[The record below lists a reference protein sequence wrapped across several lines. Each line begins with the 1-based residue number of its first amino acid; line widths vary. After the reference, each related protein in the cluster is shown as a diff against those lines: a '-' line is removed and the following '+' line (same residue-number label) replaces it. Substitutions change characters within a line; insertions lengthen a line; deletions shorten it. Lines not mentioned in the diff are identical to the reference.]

1 MASACVNNIGVSPE
15 SFQPTTSYSS
25 YGWLSPRI
33 SISREEESP
42 SPSSKSKSK
51 SRPKSPIPPAAA
63 DPVHVP
69 GSDPPEIQDTTSTPA
84 AGGEFEFRLED
95 PVTMLPADELF
106 SDGKLVPLHFSTLK
120 QNPTVNASSENLIR
134 SMETTPKSCRRLEM
148 EISGSDPHLFSPKA
162 PRCSSRWRELLG
174 LKKFSQNANQSS
186 KPDSQTKISM
196 LSNNNPKSLKYF
208 LHRSSKSSSSSSS
221 VDSSLS
227 LPLLKDSDC
236 ESLSISSSR
245 LSLSSSSSGHE
256 HEDLPRLSL
265 DSDKPSSMINPSP
278 NPFAPCR
285 NINPN
290 PPRMRM
296 VKPRPGS
303 GSDTNQATAGGATR
317 MSRSPIR
324 RDSSCGVT
332 TTSRGVSV
340 DSPRMNSSGKIV
352 FQSLERSSSSPSSF
366 NGGPRF
372 KQRGMERSYSANVR
386 ITPVLNVPVCSLRG
400 SSKSGSVFGFGQLFS
415 SSPQKTANGG
425 GSTSKGYHQ
434 SNNNYNISSCSS
446 RSKTDRNH

>member
-1 MASACVNNIGVSPE
+1 MASACVNNIGVS
-15 SFQPTTSYSS
+15 QPTTSYSS

-33 SISREEESP
+33 SLSREEDS
-42 SPSSKSKSK
+42 SK
-51 SRPKSPIPPAAA
+51 SRPKSPATAPSSSPSA
-63 DPVHVP
+63 DP
-69 GSDPPEIQDTTSTPA
+69 GSDPPEIQDATA
-84 AGGEFEFRLED
+84 LGGGGGDFEFRLED

-106 SDGKLVPLHFSTLK
+106 SDGKLVPLHFSTMK
-120 QNPTVNASSENLIR
+120 QNPPVNASSSEIR
-134 SMETTPKSCRRLEM
+134 SSSLETSAAKSM
-148 EISGSDPHLFSPKA
+148 EISGTDPHLFSPKA

-174 LKKFSQNANQSS
+174 LKKFSQNANQVS
-186 KPDSQTKISM
+186 KSETQTTKISL

-221 VDSSLS
+221 SSIDSSLS

-265 DSDKPSSMINPSP
+265 DSDKPSTIMIINPSP

-290 PPRMRM
+290 PPRMR

-303 GSDTNQATAGGATR
+303 GSDTNQTTANGTR
-317 MSRSPIR
+317 MGRSPIR
-324 RDSSCGVT
+324 RDSSCGV
-332 TTSRGVSV
+332 TSRGVSV

-372 KQRGMERSYSANVR
+372 KHRGMERSYSANVR

-415 SSPQKTANGG
+415 SSPQKAANGG
-425 GSTSKGYHQ
+425 STTSKGHHSH
-434 SNNNYNISSCSS
+434 SNNTSSSS
-446 RSKTDRNH
+446 TRSRTDKNH

>member
-1 MASACVNNIGVSPE
+1 MASACVNNIGVSPD

-33 SISREEESP
+33 SISREEEL
-42 SPSSKSKSK
+42 SK
-51 SRPKSPIPPAAA
+51 SRPKSPA
-63 DPVHVP
+63 DPSSTDPVP
-69 GSDPPEIQDTTSTPA
+69 GSGSDPTDIQDTPP
-84 AGGEFEFRLED
+84 GDFEFRLED

-106 SDGKLVPLHFSTLK
+106 SDGKLMPLHFSTLK
-120 QNPTVNASSENLIR
+120 QHPPVNTLSEIR
-134 SMETTPKSCRRLEM
+134 SPQTVKSCRRIKT
-148 EISGSDPHLFSPKA
+148 EISGTDPYLFSPKA

-174 LKKFSQNANQSS
+174 LKKFSQNTNQPPNSV
-186 KPDSQTKISM
+186 SQSKISL
-196 LSNNNPKSLKYF
+196 LSNNNTKSLKHF
-208 LHRSSKSSSSSSS
+208 LHRSTKSSSSSSS
-221 VDSSLS
+221 TASWADSSLS

-236 ESLSISSSR
+236 ESVSISSSR

-265 DSDKPSSMINPSP
+265 DSDKPSLNNPSP

-285 NINPN
+285 TINPN
-290 PPRMRM
+290 PPRMKM
-296 VKPRPGS
+296 VKPRAGS
-303 GSDTNQATAGGATR
+303 GSDTNQTTGGGTR

-324 RDSSCGVT
+324 RDSSGGA
-332 TTSRGVSV
+332 TSRGVSV

-366 NGGPRF
+366 NGGPKF

-400 SSKSGSVFGFGQLFS
+400 SSKSGSVFGFFS
-415 SSPQKTANGG
+415 SSPQKSANGG
-425 GSTSKGYHQ
+425 NSSKGHQ
-434 SNNNYNISSCSS
+434 SNNNNNNNSS
-446 RSKTDRNH
+446 RNKTTDRNH

>member
-1 MASACVNNIGVSPE
+1 MASACVNNIDVSPE

-25 YGWLSPRI
+25 CGWLSPSPRI
-33 SISREEESP
+33 SFSREDES
-42 SPSSKSKSK
+42 SK
-51 SRPKSPIPPAAA
+51 SRPKSPA
-63 DPVHVP
+63 DPSSEDP
-69 GSDPPEIQDTTSTPA
+69 DPPEIQDTA
-84 AGGEFEFRLED
+84 AVDFEFRLED

-120 QNPTVNASSENLIR
+120 QLQPVNALSEIR
-134 SMETTPKSCRRLEM
+134 SPVTAKSCRRTEM
-148 EISGSDPHLFSPKA
+148 EISGTDPYLFSPKA

-174 LKKFSQNANQSS
+174 LKRSSQNANQPPKSEFQS
-186 KPDSQTKISM
+186 KISL
-196 LSNNNPKSLKYF
+196 LSNSNPKSLKHF
-208 LHRSSKSSSSSSS
+208 LNRSSKSSSSTASWA
-221 VDSSLS
+221 DSSLS

-236 ESLSISSSR
+236 GRLSEESVSLSSSR

-256 HEDLPRLSL
+256 HEELPRLSL
-265 DSDKPSSMINPSP
+265 DSDKPNLNNSGP

-285 NINPN
+285 NISPN

-296 VKPRPGS
+296 VKPRAGS
-303 GSDTNQATAGGATR
+303 GSDTNQTGSGGTR
-317 MSRSPIR
+317 MGRSPIR
-324 RDSSCGVT
+324 RDSSGGV
-332 TTSRGVSV
+332 TSRGVSV

-415 SSPQKTANGG
+415 SSPQKNANGG
-425 GSTSKGYHQ
+425 STKGHP
-434 SNNNYNISSCSS
+434 SNSSS
-446 RSKTDRNH
+446 RNKATDRNH